1 MSPLCSFHFHVFR
14 IQPPYYKKPKPSW
27 KVARERTETLAES
40 QYQVPATRLSHLD
53 IPTKPSLQMTIAS
66 ADNMKQKI
74 CHAIINLVKLRFVRD
89 QKYLLFEATKFGDGL
104 LGSNR

>member
-1 MSPLCSFHFHVFR
+1 
-14 IQPPYYKKPKPSW
+14 
-27 KVARERTETLAES
+27 
-40 QYQVPATRLSHLD
+40 
-53 IPTKPSLQMTIAS
+53 MTIAS